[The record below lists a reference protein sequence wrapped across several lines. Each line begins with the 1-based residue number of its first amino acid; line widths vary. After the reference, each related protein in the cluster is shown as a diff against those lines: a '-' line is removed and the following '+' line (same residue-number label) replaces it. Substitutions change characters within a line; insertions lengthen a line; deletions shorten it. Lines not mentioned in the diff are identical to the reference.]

1 MVYELHS
8 KKNNKGFLPQKLN
21 KNKTIAHVAKIFSYL
36 IICRKCPAY
45 VSQLHFN

>member
-21 KNKTIAHVAKIFSYL
+21 KNKTIAHVAKILTIFSSVESVL
-36 IICRKCPAY
+36 
-45 VSQLHFN
+45 LM